1 MTSDKKL
8 SIPLGA
14 WTPADEADAMKE
26 GWLLAAFNQDN
37 DLRVVKFD
45 ESDIFES
52 DREASDYVRLINTP
66 LHNKARAAM
75 GHPQIPL
82 DEDSSTNCGDQ
93 LDITVSH
100 TAYQTLKEQTLKEQ
114 TLKEQILN
122 ANDDLD
128 RLIKKAMP
136 LSDTVTLEDQANTKA
151 LIIAMQSDQYKDL
164 LNPSFTSL
172 PELIYT
178 SHYYITCVR
187 EFQTMNTFTAC
198 ARTLE
203 DLACSIYT
211 LNSDLD
217 NLSFINVHQQDKQKA
232 FEESLAAFLHLALV
246 LGVLSNTNPL
256 KRMYEIASDRTL
268 QWVRDQ
274 NVIHNLHPDHQYTP
288 KPAIRKSII

>member
-1 MTSDKKL
+1 MTEDKKL
-8 SIPLGA
+8 NNPLGA
-14 WTPADEADAMKE
+14 WTPADEAEAMKE
-26 GWLLAAFNQDN
+26 GWLLAAFSQDN

-45 ESDIFES
+45 ESDIFKT
-52 DREASDYVRLINTP
+52 DKEASDYVRLINTP

-93 LDITVSH
+93 LDIAVSH
-100 TAYQTLKEQTLKEQ
+100 TAYQ

-178 SHYYITCVR
+178 SHYYITSVR
-187 EFQTMNTFTAC
+187 EFQTMDTFTAC

-203 DLACSIYT
+203 ELACSIYT
-211 LNSDLD
+211 LNNNLD

-268 QWVRDQ
+268 QWVKDQ